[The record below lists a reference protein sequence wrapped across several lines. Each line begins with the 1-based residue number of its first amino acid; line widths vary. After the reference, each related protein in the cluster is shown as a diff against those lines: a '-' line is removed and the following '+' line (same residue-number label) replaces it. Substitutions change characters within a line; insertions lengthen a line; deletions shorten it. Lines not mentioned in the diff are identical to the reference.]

1 MVKSPPT
8 DTKALH
14 RVAKQ
19 RNILHLNLN
28 VLPRALTFP
37 KEKFHTLII
46 NKTPPKAPEPL
57 ELFHIV
63 NNEDVRR
70 LLF

>member
-1 MVKSPPT
+1 MVKSPPA

-19 RNILHLNLN
+19 RNILRLNLN

-37 KEKFHTLII
+37 KEKFHTSTI
-46 NKTPPKAPEPL
+46 NKTPPKAAEPL
-57 ELFHIV
+57 ELFHIL